1 MDIKEIIRKY
11 NIKMIGDSQIG
22 VTAPKNNKN
31 MEELMW
37 IKTHKAEIVEELK
50 VRAAKEERKEAAF
63 KELKKMNPE
72 MKRKTPLTEKALWRV
87 VDCGWDINA
96 ANIEYRSAYAD
107 IMDGHF

>member
-1 MDIKEIIRKY
+1 MNINEMIRKY
-11 NIKMIGDSQIG
+11 DIKMIGNDRIG
-22 VTAPKNNKN
+22 VLAPKVGKN
-31 MEELMW
+31 EEELMW